1 LLFCKYIIHISQYIS
16 EFLNFICI
24 LAGYSVF
31 LPLFCLAFLWN
42 LPDFAKQAK
51 LLPFKNALSL

>member
-24 LAGYSVF
+24 LAGYSAL

-51 LLPFKNALSL
+51 LLPFKNALLL